1 MERSTTLGGNSPL
14 GSSTTSNPAASVQNA
29 AQAAHQTVD
38 GIADKASAQVDRLSG
53 TAHRTVDRAAD
64 AAGSALEQAK
74 QVQTRVTEAAC
85 ASIRARPI
93 STVAGA
99 VVIGYLLGRL
109 ARF

>member
-1 MERSTTLGGNSPL
+1 MDRSTTLGGNSPL
-14 GSSTTSNPAASVQNA
+14 SSSTNSNPAASVQSA
-29 AQAAHQTVD
+29 AQAAHQAVE
-38 GIADKASAQVDRLSG
+38 GIADKANAQVDRLSG

-64 AAGSALEQAK
+64 AAGSAVEQVK

-99 VVIGYLLGRL
+99 LVIGYLLGRL